1 MSEKTIE
8 ETTEDLAAYAHEAW
22 SGWMR
27 YLWRLSTENEDGTV
41 TIPADLVARWQRQ
54 TNTEY
59 ADLPENEK
67 DSDRAE
73 AMKMLDI
80 VLPRPATE
88 LPF

>member
-1 MSEKTIE
+1 MDTETVEK
-8 ETTEDLAAYAHEAW
+8 LADYAHEAW
-22 SGWMR
+22 AGWMR
-27 YLWRLSTENEDGTV
+27 FLFRMATTNDDGSV

-54 TNTEY
+54 TKTPY

-73 AMKMLDI
+73 AMKMMDI
-80 VLPRPATE
+80 INPQPKTE